1 MVSTNAGKQA
11 WGTQAEDSC
20 PMSTV
25 SHEVGGLVFPLE
37 GGSEVAGRGLR

>member
-1 MVSTNAGKQA
+1 MPASRPGARKLR
-11 WGTQAEDSC
+11 DSC